1 MHIAYLL
8 KYEAGYIIIGKEG
21 DGLGGKTSA
30 KSKNAY
36 NAKAYDRIQLVVK
49 KGAREKIK
57 QYVSDNG
64 YTSIN
69 ELLKELVSDK
79 TGIEV

>member
-1 MHIAYLL
+1 M
-8 KYEAGYIIIGKEG
+8 
-21 DGLGGKTSA
+21 GGKTSA